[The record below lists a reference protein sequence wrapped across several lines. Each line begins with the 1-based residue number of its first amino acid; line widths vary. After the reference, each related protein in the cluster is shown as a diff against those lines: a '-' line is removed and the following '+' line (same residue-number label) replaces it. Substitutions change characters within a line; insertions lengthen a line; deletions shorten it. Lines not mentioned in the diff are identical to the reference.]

1 MMKVVA
7 GILILTV
14 TITGCS
20 TLGGGEGGSG
30 RAALECGAVGA
41 GLAAAICLAA
51 GGNAATCGGAA
62 AGGGALGA
70 VGCYTYAEKLTD
82 RRKKLAGREHD
93 LDAQLEFATGAVED
107 SKKANADLTKRVAQV
122 NKDTD
127 KTAERMKIG
136 TVSQQELAKAK
147 EALQKEEKLA
157 NEQVAVGQSALKDM
171 KGFQDEQKR
180 KPAVDS
186 AALAELDKKIEEQE
200 RLLAETQRQTTAIST
215 ARMRL

>member
-1 MMKVVA
+1 MKVVA
-7 GILILTV
+7 AMLILTL

-20 TLGGGEGGSG
+20 TVGGGEGGSG

-41 GLAAAICLAA
+41 GLAAAICIAA

-62 AGGGALGA
+62 AGGGAIGA
-70 VGCYTYAEKLTD
+70 AACYTYAEKLMD

-93 LDAQLEFATGAVED
+93 LDAQLEFARGAVED
-107 SKKANADLTKRVAQV
+107 SKKANADLSKRVARV
-122 NKDTD
+122 TEDTD
-127 KTAERMKIG
+127 KIVARMNQG
-136 TVSQQELAKAK
+136 TVSQHELAKAK

-180 KPAVDS
+180 KPAVDT
-186 AALAELDKKIEEQE
+186 AALAELDRKIEEQE
-200 RLLAETQRQTTAIST
+200 RMLSETQKQTHAIAS
-215 ARMRL
+215 ARMSL